1 MADWLDRQ
9 NLIPDVVLCSSAVRT
24 QQTLELMTE
33 FWNSRMESN
42 AAIAIPQIH
51 IEDSLYLASDS
62 HLVSFARQFVTGV
75 SVVAN
80 LKRDRVMVLAHNP
93 GMEELVSQLSDS
105 RMEMPTG
112 AIAVFESGDTEGDW
126 PVEWRNGKMWKLREL
141 AKPREM
147 DLETN

>member
-1 MADWLDRQ
+1 MTKILLLMRHAKSDWNNAGLTDKERPLNPRGRASAAIMADWLDRQ

-80 LKRDRVMVLAHNP
+80 L
-93 GMEELVSQLSDS
+93 
-105 RMEMPTG
+105 
-112 AIAVFESGDTEGDW
+112 F
-126 PVEWRNGKMWKLREL
+126 
-141 AKPREM
+141 
-147 DLETN
+147 